1 MNCGVFFC
9 KLNPTLKKN
18 QFPENYESVTEA
30 KLTLLTTWQASKSG
44 KEMLKQGIGSVFGK
58 PADQKDGR
66 LVSQKNHLMGFW
78 MPVYFIEHREGGGE
92 EVK

>member
-1 MNCGVFFC
+1 
-9 KLNPTLKKN
+9 
-18 QFPENYESVTEA
+18 
-30 KLTLLTTWQASKSG
+30 
-44 KEMLKQGIGSVFGK
+44 MLKQGIGSVFGK

-78 MPVYFIEHREGGGE
+78 MPVSFIEHREGGGE